1 MTPFTAVQW
10 RYGIGSY
17 KSPEN
22 VPGLAARN
30 NSKEVG

>member
-22 VPGLAARN
+22 VPEISAR
-30 NSKEVG
+30 K